1 MGWGSHFR
9 HEQFRLKIMKIFG
22 FYFLVFFFLYLMCLF
37 TIGVAGE
44 LDFLLP
50 FSIIYLVSIS
60 ICYPFFEMVRRIL
73 SQ

>member
-1 MGWGSHFR
+1 
-9 HEQFRLKIMKIFG
+9 MKSLG

-37 TIGVAGE
+37 TIGIAGD

-50 FSIIYLVSIS
+50 FSIIYLISIS
-60 ICYPFFEMVRRIL
+60 ICYPFFEMVRRNL